1 MGDLMENRFKRDFNS
16 LDKVF
21 EFISGFTEKY
31 KIDES
36 AAYAINVAVEEIFT
50 NMIKYNSAG
59 REDIAISFEK
69 SKKAV
74 LICLTDFD
82 SDHFDVTKA
91 GAPDINIPLGERKAG
106 GLGLHLVKNLVD
118 NISYEYKD
126 RVSKIKMTKNLEK

>member
-1 MGDLMENRFKRDFNS
+1 MENRFKRDFNS

-21 EFISGFTEKY
+21 EFISSFTQKY
-31 KIDES
+31 KIDEPI
-36 AAYAINVAVEEIFT
+36 AYAINVAVEEIFT
-50 NMIKYNSAG
+50 NMIKYNSSG
-59 REDIAISFEK
+59 RKDIAISFEK
-69 SKKAV
+69 SKKTV

-91 GAPDINIPLGERKAG
+91 SAPDINIPLGERKAG